1 MIVSDD
7 GTKFTSNA
15 MFAWAQD
22 NRSSGISSRQQAS
35 ARVSTGAGTTSF
47 STRACSLGLD
57 HGPDQ
62 DHELGCSTRA
72 QGPQNPPKL

>member
-1 MIVSDD
+1 
-7 GTKFTSNA
+7 

-22 NRSSGISSRQQAS
+22 NRVVCYFIAPAS
-35 ARVSTGAGTTSF
+35 FCESF
-47 STRACSLGLD
+47 NGRMHDELLNESLFLGLD

-72 QGPQNPPKL
+72 QGPQNPPRL